1 MKQRRDPASPFGI
14 SLWFP
19 SGEIDDICL
28 GALKANKCLP
38 AEPGVV
44 EIETFIERQ
53 FGCAAEYEDLG
64 AGVLGFTRFGTDGRV
79 LRMGVNSKLF
89 EGGPSG
95 ARRARA
101 TFAHEAGHGLLH
113 SLLFINPPRSE
124 LFPTGTFDAGKRQIM
139 CRDEDLFGR
148 RAYDGRW
155 WEVQANYA
163 IGGLLL
169 PKALVQMAARPF
181 LKVDGLGLE
190 VLPDAKREEAAR
202 SLADIFEVNPAA
214 VGIRLGQL
222 WPKNSDQ
229 LTF

>member
-1 MKQRRDPASPFGI
+1 MKERRDSASPFGI

-19 SGEIDDICL
+19 EGEIDDICL
-28 GALKANKCLP
+28 SALKANKCLP

-53 FGCAAEYEDLG
+53 FRCAAEYEDLG

-79 LRMGVNSKLF
+79 VHMGVNSKLF
-89 EGGPSG
+89 EGGSSG
-95 ARRARA
+95 ARRARS

-113 SLLFINPPRSE
+113 SLLFINEPRSE

-139 CRDEDLFGR
+139 CRDEDLFGK

-169 PKALVQMAARPF
+169 PKALVQKAAQPF
-181 LKVDGLGLE
+181 LSADGLGMAI
-190 VLPDAKREEAAR
+190 LPETKREEAAR
-202 SLADIFEVNPAA
+202 SLAEVFDVNPAA
-214 VGIRLGQL
+214 VAVRLRQL
-222 WPKNSDQ
+222 WPKNSAQ
-229 LTF
+229 MSF

>member
-1 MKQRRDPASPFGI
+1 MKERRDPASPFGI

-19 SGEIDDICL
+19 AGEIDDICL
-28 GALKANKCLP
+28 AALKANKCLP

-44 EIETFIERQ
+44 EIETFIEKQ

-89 EGGPSG
+89 DGGSSG

-113 SLLFINPPRSE
+113 SLLFINPPRSD
-124 LFPTGTFDAGKRQIM
+124 LFPSGTFDAGKRQIM
-139 CRDEDLFGR
+139 CRDEDLFGK

-169 PKALVQMAARPF
+169 PKALVQTATRPF

-190 VLPDAKREEAAR
+190 VLPDEKREEASR
-202 SLADIFEVNPAA
+202 SLAEIFEVNPAA
-214 VGIRLGQL
+214 VRIRLGQL
-222 WPKNSDQ
+222 WSRSADQ
-229 LTF
+229 LSF